1 MDTGLLDQGF
11 AKLTNTPMGS
21 SVALQA
27 VKDWLLASEPVQRHR
42 INPYLI
48 AAASGQR
55 PEDIVAVALRGVASG
70 LFDLHWLVHC
80 PHCNMVTTEY
90 ENFFELTQTSN
101 CKMCGVNFEADFL
114 ARVEVSFSLNRA
126 IEDIDMGGFCLPPP
140 VLESKVNISVLPG
153 QSGTGADV
161 IEEPKLYRFFCPIT
175 LAKGLLQVEGA
186 RTDKVQEFK
195 VRQLPTLNYDQ
206 ITLKAR
212 PGPVRFEL
220 VNDCDKV
227 SGIFIIQDELPGE
240 LSLEELPPRL
250 TGLSVIHFPEYRQL
264 FGNHVLSDQ
273 ERIQVSSV
281 TLLFTDIAESTALY
295 ETLGNAQAY
304 NVVRQH
310 FTMLSRSVEA
320 HGGFVIKTIGDAVMA
335 SFVHSDDAV
344 KCVLDALRE
353 FQGLSVGGDGPQ
365 TIRVKFGIHRGPVLI
380 VNLNGRV
387 DYFGSTVNT
396 AARIQHCA
404 GGNEV
409 TFSME
414 VLESSPAANTLLEV
428 CGDAVL
434 KEHVR
439 LKGIKADRTIFRL
452 TLADGPPLRERLG
465 F

>member
-11 AKLTNTPMGS
+11 AKLTNLPMGS
-21 SVALQA
+21 SGALQA
-27 VKDWLLASEPVQRHR
+27 VKDWLLASEAVQRHR
-42 INPYLI
+42 INPFVV

-55 PEDIVAVALRGVASG
+55 PEEIVAVALNGVASG

-90 ENFFELTQTSN
+90 DNFFELVQTSH
-101 CKMCGVNFEADFL
+101 CKMCGVDFEADFL
-114 ARVEVSFSLNRA
+114 ARVEVAFSLNRA
-126 IEDIDMGGFCLPPP
+126 IENIDMAGFCLPPP
-140 VLESKVNISVLPG
+140 VLESKVNIAVPPG
-153 QSGTGADV
+153 ATGVGADV
-161 IEEPKLYRFFCPIT
+161 IEEPRLYRFFCPIT
-175 LAKGLLQVEGA
+175 LAKGLLKVEGV
-186 RTDKVQEFK
+186 RTDTVQEFK
-195 VRQLPTLNYDQ
+195 IRQLPTLNYDQ
-206 ITLKAR
+206 MTLNAR

-227 SGIFIIQDELPGE
+227 SGIFIIQDELPDE
-240 LSLEELPPRL
+240 LPLEDLPPRL
-250 TGLSVIHFPEYRQL
+250 TGLTVIHFPEYRHL

-304 NVVRQH
+304 NLVRQH
-310 FTMLSRSVEA
+310 FNILSRSVEA

-344 KCVLDALRE
+344 KCVVEALRE
-353 FQGLSVGGDGPQ
+353 FQGLSFGGEGPQ
-365 TIRVKFGIHRGPVLI
+365 KFRVKFGIHRGPVLI

-387 DYFGSTVNT
+387 DYFGSTVNM
-396 AARIQHCA
+396 AARIQQCA
-404 GGNEV
+404 RGNEV

-414 VLESSPAANTLLEV
+414 AFESSPAANTLLGA
-428 CGDAVL
+428 CSDAVL
-434 KEHVR
+434 KEQVS
-439 LKGIKADRTIFRL
+439 LKGIKADRTIYRL
-452 TLADGPPLRERLG
+452 NLADGLPLRERLG